1 MLRKKPPALQT
12 FLSLVS
18 RRAGHL
24 VRQQYDVIVVGGG
37 HAGTEAAAA
46 AARVG
51 AETLLVSQ
59 KIETIG
65 ALSCNPSLGGVGKG
79 QLVKEVDA
87 LDGLC
92 GRAGDWAGIHFSI
105 LNRRKGPAVWG
116 PRAQLD
122 RQRYREFIQSE
133 LLSTPRLTVLE
144 GSVEEL
150 LVSEPNPEEPGH
162 HRVTGIRLANGS
174 HPISA
179 SSVVLTTGTFLSGSL
194 FMGQSKSPGGRIG
207 DAPSSA
213 GLSHT
218 LRERLGLRTGRLRT
232 GTPPRILKD
241 SVDLSLAQIHPPD
254 SHPTPFSFLNTH
266 TRCKPEDQLP
276 CYLTHTTPGVER
288 VVKESLHLNC
298 HIQEDAKGPR
308 YCPSIE
314 SRVLRFPGR
323 RHQVWLEPEGVTSD
337 LLYPQG
343 LSMTMPPDVQL
354 RLIREIPAL
363 HRAEIHT
370 PGYGVQYDFVC
381 PTQLSPALQVKST
394 QGLFLAGQINGT
406 TGYEEAAAQGLWAGV
421 NAARR
426 ALSRP
431 PAALS
436 RTESYIGVLIDDLV
450 SRGVTEPYR
459 MFTSRAEF
467 RTSLRPDNADLRLT
481 PKGFEEVGCVS
492 TERYQEAVRVRDSLQ
507 DALAAL
513 QALTLSTQNWRK
525 KLPDV
530 HISEVK
536 NTLLTGMEV
545 LQYNEASFEMLAS
558 AFPERL
564 SRHMEFSQRLKIE
577 AVYRPHCN
585 LQKKEIERIQKE
597 ENMFLPPDID
607 YLSLPVSLS
616 NEVREILDR
625 VRPATL
631 GAATRLQGMTP
642 AAVVQLFSYVR
653 RAGQTERRTHRN
665 KPDPKKERTA
675 EPAGRSASLPPVI

>member
-1 MLRKKPPALQT
+1 MLAKKTPLLQS
-12 FLSLVS
+12 FRSLVFRHAS
-18 RRAGHL
+18 HL
-24 VRQQYDVIVVGGG
+24 SRQQYDVIVVGGG

-51 AETLLVSQ
+51 AETLLVTQ
-59 KIETIG
+59 KKNTIG
-65 ALSCNPSLGGVGKG
+65 ALSCNPSLGGIGKG

-105 LNRRKGPAVWG
+105 LNRSKGPAVWG

-150 LVSEPNPEEPGH
+150 LVTEPNPEEPGQ
-162 HRVTGIRLANGS
+162 HRVKGICLANGN

-194 FMGQSKSPGGRIG
+194 FVGQTTSPGGRIG
-207 DAPSSA
+207 DAPSSP
-213 GLSHT
+213 GLSQT

-232 GTPPRILKD
+232 GTPPRIVKD
-241 SVDLSLAQIHPPD
+241 SVDLSEAQLHPPD

-266 TRCKPEDQLP
+266 THCKPEEQLP
-276 CYLTHTTPGVER
+276 CYLTFTTPGVER
-288 VVKESLHLNC
+288 VVRESLHLNC
-298 HIQEDAKGPR
+298 HIQQDAKGPR

-323 RHQVWLEPEGVTSD
+323 RHQVWLEPEGMASD

-354 RLIREIPAL
+354 RLIREIPAM

-421 NAARR
+421 NAARW
-426 ALSRP
+426 ALSMP
-431 PAALS
+431 LVALS

-450 SRGVTEPYR
+450 SRGITEPYR
-459 MFTSRAEF
+459 MFTSRAEY

-481 PKGFEEVGCVS
+481 LKGFEEVGCVS
-492 TERYQEAVRVRDSLQ
+492 SLRYQKAVRVRDKLQ
-507 DALAAL
+507 EALAAL
-513 QALTLSTQNWRK
+513 EAIALSSAKWRK
-525 KLPDV
+525 KLPG
-530 HISEVK
+530 I
-536 NTLLTGMEV
+536 
-545 LQYNEASFEMLAS
+545 
-558 AFPERL
+558 
-564 SRHMEFSQRLKIE
+564 HMT
-577 AVYRPHCN
+577 VYKSHCD
-585 LQKKEIERIQKE
+585 LQKKEIERVQKE
-597 ENMFLPPDID
+597 ENMCLSPDLD
-607 YLSLPVSLS
+607 YFSLPISLS
-616 NEVREILDR
+616 EEVREILDR
-625 VRPATL
+625 VRPSTL
-631 GAATRLQGMTP
+631 GAASRLQGITP
-642 AAVVQLFSYVR
+642 AAVINLLHYVKYT
-653 RAGQTERRTHRN
+653 GQKERGIHRN
-665 KPDPKKERTA
+665 QPNQKEQGEEQRCQHDC
-675 EPAGRSASLPPVI
+675 EH

>member
-1 MLRKKPPALQT
+1 MLTKKLPPLQSL
-12 FLSLVS
+12 LSLVS
-18 RRAGHL
+18 RLSSHL
-24 VRQQYDVIVVGGG
+24 ARQHYDVIVVGGG

-59 KIETIG
+59 KIQTIG

-92 GRAGDWAGIHFSI
+92 GRAGDRAGIHFSI

-133 LLSTPRLTVLE
+133 LLSIPRLTVLE

-150 LVSEPNPEEPGH
+150 LVSEQNPEEPGQH
-162 HRVTGIRLANGS
+162 KVTGIRLANGS
-174 HPISA
+174 HLISA

-194 FMGQSKSPGGRIG
+194 FLGQSMSPGGRIG

-213 GLSHT
+213 GLSQT
-218 LRERLGLRTGRLRT
+218 LRERLGLRIGRLRT
-232 GTPPRILKD
+232 GTPPRIVKD
-241 SVDLSLAQIHPPD
+241 SVDLSLAHLHPPD

-266 TRCKPEDQLP
+266 THCKPEEQLP
-276 CYLTHTTPGVER
+276 CYLTYTTPGVER
-288 VVKESLHLNC
+288 VVRESLHLNC
-298 HIQEDAKGPR
+298 HIQQDTKGPR

-323 RHQVWLEPEGVTSD
+323 QHQVWLEPEGVTSD

-354 RLIREIPAL
+354 RLIREIPAM

-421 NAARR
+421 NAARW
-426 ALSRP
+426 ALSMP
-431 PAALS
+431 PVALS

-481 PKGFEEVGCVS
+481 LKGFEEVGCVS
-492 TERYQEAVRVRDSLQ
+492 TLRYQEAVRVRDSLQ
-507 DALAAL
+507 EALAAL
-513 QALTLSTQNWRK
+513 QALSFSTHNWRK
-525 KLPDV
+525 KLPDMRM
-530 HISEVK
+530 SEAKSTV
-536 NTLLTGMEV
+536 LTGMDM
-545 LQYNEASFEMLAS
+545 LQYNDVSFEMLAS
-558 AFPERL
+558 AFPECL
-564 SRHMEFSQRLKIE
+564 SPHMEFSQRLKIE

-597 ENMFLPPDID
+597 ENMSLPHDID
-607 YLSLPVSLS
+607 YFSLPVSLS
-616 NEVREILDR
+616 QEVREILDR
-625 VRPATL
+625 VRPSTL
-631 GAATRLQGMTP
+631 GAATRLQGITP
-642 AAVVQLFSYVR
+642 AAIVHLLNYVHYT
-653 RAGQTERRTHRN
+653 GQKERRTQRN
-665 KPDPKKERTA
+665 RPDQKKEREEELCA
-675 EPAGRSASLPPVI
+675 RNAALPQ

>member
-1 MLRKKPPALQT
+1 MLTKKLPPLQS
-12 FLSLVS
+12 FLLLVS
-18 RRAGHL
+18 RRSSHL
-24 VRQQYDVIVVGGG
+24 ARQQYDVIVVGGG

-59 KIETIG
+59 KIHTIG

-150 LVSEPNPEEPGH
+150 LVAEANPEEPGH

-174 HPISA
+174 HLISA

-194 FMGQSKSPGGRIG
+194 FMGQTTSPGGRIG

-213 GLSHT
+213 GLSQT
-218 LRERLGLRTGRLRT
+218 LRERLGLRIGRLRT
-232 GTPPRILKD
+232 GTPPRIVRD
-241 SVDLSLAQIHPPD
+241 SVDLSLADLHPPD
-254 SHPTPFSFLNTH
+254 AHPTPFSFLNTH
-266 TRCKPEDQLP
+266 TRCKPEEQLP
-276 CYLTHTTPGVER
+276 CYLTYTTPGVER
-288 VVKESLHLNC
+288 VVRESLHLNC
-298 HIQEDAKGPR
+298 HIQQDTKGPR

-323 RHQVWLEPEGVTSD
+323 KHQVWLEPEGVTSD

-343 LSMTMPPDVQL
+343 LSMTMPPETQL
-354 RLIREIPAL
+354 HLIREIPAMR
-363 HRAEIHT
+363 RAEIHT

-381 PTQLSPALQVKST
+381 PMQLSPALQVKST

-426 ALSRP
+426 ALCM
-431 PAALS
+431 PAVALS

-481 PKGFEEVGCVS
+481 LKGFEEVGCVS
-492 TERYQEAVRVRDSLQ
+492 PLRYQEAVRVRDSLQ

-513 QALTLSTQNWRK
+513 QALALSAPSWRK
-525 KLPDV
+525 KLPD
-530 HISEVK
+530 IGMSEAK
-536 NTLLTGMEV
+536 STLLTAMDV
-545 LQYNEASFEMLAS
+545 LQYNDVSFEMLAS
-558 AFPERL
+558 AFPECL
-564 SRHMEFSQRLKIE
+564 SPHMEFSQRLKIE
-577 AVYRPHCN
+577 AVYRPHCD
-585 LQKKEIERIQKE
+585 LQRKEIERIQKE
-597 ENMFLPPDID
+597 ESMSLPQDID
-607 YLSLPVSLS
+607 YFSLPVSLS
-616 NEVREILDR
+616 QEVREILDR
-625 VRPATL
+625 VRPSTL
-631 GAATRLQGMTP
+631 GAATRLQGITP
-642 AAVVQLFSYVR
+642 AAIVHLLNYVR
-653 RAGQTERRTHRN
+653 HTGQKERRTHRN
-665 KPDPKKERTA
+665 RADQKEEGDEKLCARH
-675 EPAGRSASLPPVI
+675 ASLPQ